1 VRPSRRLS
9 FAFKTSLPDAAVP
22 VRAAR
27 RGQRLMCV
35 TSDPL
40 AGHRARSERIRTRG
54 SGRAEEADKIVR
66 VRRVLPDLSFPTL
79 PMT

>member
-1 VRPSRRLS
+1 
-9 FAFKTSLPDAAVP
+9 
-22 VRAAR
+22 
-27 RGQRLMCV
+27 MCV

-79 PMT
+79 PMTDLARTYKTPLTHCQ